1 MNIIPKQIY
10 NVFLYCQL
18 IYFTTYFT
26 IYYLTNILVF
36 SYNYVILITY
46 FLSNKENFF

>member
-10 NVFLYCQL
+10 NVFLCCQL

-26 IYYLTNILVF
+26 IYYLINLIVF
-36 SYNYVILITY
+36 SYYNVVLITY